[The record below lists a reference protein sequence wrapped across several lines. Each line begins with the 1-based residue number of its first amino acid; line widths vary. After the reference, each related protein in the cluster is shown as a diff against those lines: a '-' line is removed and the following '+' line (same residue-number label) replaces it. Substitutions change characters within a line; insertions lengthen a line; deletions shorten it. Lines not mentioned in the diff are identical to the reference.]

1 MAFTLSNLL
10 QSAYQRLGQMRF
22 SMATGGATSSLSDTT
37 LVDGATDDQYK
48 NGTIV
53 ITRDAAGASAAPEGE
68 IVRVT
73 GFTASTGTFAATF
86 TVAPA
91 SGDRY
96 GYCND
101 LYPLQQMI
109 TLANDAL
116 TELGDLPLIDTTTLD
131 TAASQTEYTASAVW
145 KRGGPFRVDYQGR
158 IGDAN
163 DNQWIETRDYEYVP
177 AAAGSTGLIVFRRQP
192 PASRDIRVW
201 YMGVH
206 GLVNAH
212 SDAINE
218 VLQPD
223 LVVKALLV
231 KALEWRVAE
240 KRGTDDFVKEQ
251 YNKAVVEFEREK
263 MESPVW
269 RPKRRAKVFVI
280 GDLDAGDHMPWVN
293 PYGPG

>member
-1 MAFTLSNLL
+1 
-10 QSAYQRLGQMRF
+10 MRF
-22 SMATGGATSSLSDTT
+22 SLATGGATSSLSDTT

-53 ITRDAAGASAAPEGE
+53 STRDAGGASAAPEGE

-109 TLANDAL
+109 VLANDAL
-116 TELGDLPLIDTTTLD
+116 VELGDLPLIDTTTLD
-131 TAASQTEYTASAVW
+131 TAVSQTEYTASAVW

-163 DNQWIETRDYEYVP
+163 DNQWIETRDWEYVP

-212 SDAINE
+212 SDVINE

-269 RPKRRAKVFVI
+269 RPRRRAKVLVI
-280 GDLDAGDHMPWVN
+280 GDSEATQSRPWVTR
-293 PYGPG
+293 YGAF